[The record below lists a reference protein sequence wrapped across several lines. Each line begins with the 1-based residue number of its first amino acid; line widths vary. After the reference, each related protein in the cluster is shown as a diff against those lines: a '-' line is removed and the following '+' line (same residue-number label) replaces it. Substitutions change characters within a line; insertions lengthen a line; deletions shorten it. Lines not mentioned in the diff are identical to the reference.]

1 MGGIILFLILVF
13 IFSAIGFWIFSYRSI
28 KRRQNIKAVIFVI
41 IGLLIFI
48 PPIYG
53 TFKIYNFIRVDNF
66 TKEFTQ
72 INHGFNYTYHSNKKS
87 VTGMRIEINGSINGK
102 GRLSIIRPPYEEKMG
117 ILFELDRE
125 IDEKIGII
133 DWYNP
138 EFLLEYIPENEFIEG
153 KILLKIQ
160 IH

>member
-13 IFSAIGFWIFSYRSI
+13 IFLAIGFWIFSYRSI

-66 TKEFTQ
+66 IKEFTQ
-72 INHGFNYTYHSNKKS
+72 INHGFNYTYTKWVCYLNLIVK
-87 VTGMRIEINGSINGK
+87 
-102 GRLSIIRPPYEEKMG
+102 
-117 ILFELDRE
+117 
-125 IDEKIGII
+125 
-133 DWYNP
+133 
-138 EFLLEYIPENEFIEG
+138 
-153 KILLKIQ
+153 
-160 IH
+160 